1 MPAADL
7 ALLIEAAEA
16 AGAIARHHFGR
27 RPRAW
32 DKGEGQGPVSEAD
45 LEIDAMLRHRLLAA
59 RPGYGWLSEKTA
71 DDPARLAAP
80 ALFVVDPIDGTRA
93 FLAGEPGFAHALAV
107 VRDGSPVAGVVHL
120 PVLGMTY
127 AATAGGGARLNGRP
141 IAPAAVPEALEA
153 VRLLVGR
160 SQLQPGFWPG
170 GVPPV
175 SRHVRQSLAW
185 RLCLVAEG
193 AFDGTL
199 TFRDVWH
206 WDIAAGALVA
216 AEAGAL
222 VTDRRGAGL
231 RFNTADPRS
240 AGLLVAPAA
249 LHRRLFARLA
259 AT

>member
-7 ALLIEAAEA
+7 ALLLKAAAA
-16 AGAIARHHFGR
+16 AGAIARRHFGS

-32 DKGEGQGPVSEAD
+32 DKGGGQGPVSEAD
-45 LEIDAMLRHRLLAA
+45 LEIDAMLHERLCAA
-59 RPGYGWLSEKTA
+59 RPDYGWLSEETA
-71 DDPARLAAP
+71 DDGERLAAP

-93 FLAGEPGFAHALAV
+93 FLAGRPDFAHALAV
-107 VRDGSPVAGVVHL
+107 VRDRQPVAAVVHL
-120 PVLGMTY
+120 PLLDLTY
-127 AATAGGGARLNGRP
+127 AATAGGGARLNGRT
-141 IAPAAVPEALEA
+141 IAPAAPAALDA
-153 VRLLVGR
+153 ARLLVGR
-160 SQLQPGFWPG
+160 SQLAPGFWPG

-175 SRHVRQSLAW
+175 APHFRHSLAW

-216 AEAGAL
+216 AEAGAT
-222 VTDRRGAGL
+222 VTDRRGAAL

-240 AGLLVAPAA
+240 AGLLAAPAA
-249 LHRRLFARLA
+249 LHRGLFARLA
-259 AT
+259 AAA